1 MRPIFRDTCSSIIPF
16 IAPNYSVLQ
25 PLSAQAEIMAAAR
38 EQLRQHAA
46 AMEALLARVTQA
58 PVAAAA
64 GSDPVSAEAGAQE
77 AIHANMAAAQLA
89 AANSRAEE
97 AEALALAERT
107 RREAAEAA
115 AAGQSAEAAKA
126 RGEAQQARGE
136 AQRAQEEAALA
147 RTALKE
153 AQDECERV
161 RNAAKAQIDE
171 AVASAGKR
179 KARDQS
185 AALVATGSSAG
196 KRKARDQS
204 AAPAAIGTSP
214 GQEPQKEAG
223 ARPPKMPRRG
233 ATKKS
238 ATQARPVWSV
248 PFEES
253 MERISVAGDG
263 SCGFW
268 CWLAFFGTCQ
278 HAVVRTLQED
288 KNIKQKLEEA
298 QEQATSAAV
307 RGARPTREPTIK
319 GQHAPQRQ
327 QSDYKRLLQLVTHMQ
342 QDDDTWDRL
351 RDKPFACFI
360 DDARQVQ
367 AASSSCKNVDSSSYM
382 DAQIHL
388 PYFAVKLGLP
398 VYYVTPKPGVTD
410 IFEHVRIDK
419 DGTEHAIATEDAML
433 AEMNRFQPTPL
444 FQCPPLF
451 KLVGNHWSL
460 HLPQGTFEKTY
471 SDKRLKASK
480 ASWFNELFALR

>member
-46 AMEALLARVTQA
+46 AMEALLARVTPA

-107 RREAAEAA
+107 MREAAEAA
-115 AAGQSAEAAKA
+115 AAGQSAAAAEA

-185 AALVATGSSAG
+185 AA
-196 KRKARDQS
+196 
-204 AAPAAIGTSP
+204 PAATGTSP

-223 ARPPKMPRRG
+223 ARPPKKPRRG

-268 CWLAFFGTCQ
+268 CWLAFFGLCQ

-288 KNIKQKLEEA
+288 KNIKEKLEEA
-298 QEQATSAAV
+298 QLQATCAAV

-319 GQHAPQRQ
+319 GKLEPPI
-327 QSDYKRLLQLVTHMQ
+327 SDYMLLQQLVTHMQ
-342 QDDDTWDRL
+342 QDDDT
-351 RDKPFACFI
+351 
-360 DDARQVQ
+360 
-367 AASSSCKNVDSSSYM
+367 
-382 DAQIHL
+382 
-388 PYFAVKLGLP
+388 
-398 VYYVTPKPGVTD
+398 
-410 IFEHVRIDK
+410 
-419 DGTEHAIATEDAML
+419 
-433 AEMNRFQPTPL
+433 
-444 FQCPPLF
+444 
-451 KLVGNHWSL
+451 
-460 HLPQGTFEKTY
+460 
-471 SDKRLKASK
+471 
-480 ASWFNELFALR
+480 

>member
-1 MRPIFRDTCSSIIPF
+1 MRPIFRDSCTSIIPF

-46 AMEALLARVTQA
+46 AMEALLARVTPA

-107 RREAAEAA
+107 MREAAEAA
-115 AAGQSAEAAKA
+115 AAGQSAAAAEA

-204 AAPAAIGTSP
+204 AAPAATGTSP

-223 ARPPKMPRRG
+223 ARPPKKPRRG

-268 CWLAFFGTCQ
+268 CWLAFFGTCK

-298 QEQATSAAV
+298 QEKATSAAV

-319 GQHAPQRQ
+319 GKLEPPI
-327 QSDYKRLLQLVTHMQ
+327 SDYMLLQQLVTHMQ

-351 RDKPFACFI
+351 RDKPWGAPGLI
-360 DDARQVQ
+360 DAARQVQ
-367 AASSSCKNVDSSSYM
+367 AASSSSSSSSTSSR
-382 DAQIHL
+382 IH
-388 PYFAVKLGLP
+388 
-398 VYYVTPKPGVTD
+398 
-410 IFEHVRIDK
+410 
-419 DGTEHAIATEDAML
+419 
-433 AEMNRFQPTPL
+433 
-444 FQCPPLF
+444 
-451 KLVGNHWSL
+451 
-460 HLPQGTFEKTY
+460 HL
-471 SDKRLKASK
+471 
-480 ASWFNELFALR
+480 

>member
-46 AMEALLARVTQA
+46 AMEALLARVTPA

-107 RREAAEAA
+107 MREAAEAA
-115 AAGQSAEAAKA
+115 AAGQSAAAAEA

-204 AAPAAIGTSP
+204 AAPAATGTSP

-223 ARPPKMPRRG
+223 ARPPKKPRRG

-268 CWLAFFGTCQ
+268 CWLAFFGTCK

-288 KNIKQKLEEA
+288 QNIKKQLQEA
-298 QEQATSAAV
+298 QENMSNTVVAGASARRIAIP
-307 RGARPTREPTIK
+307 GIL
-319 GQHAPQRQ
+319 APEN
-327 QSDYKRLLQLVTHMQ
+327 SDYTLVQQLVTYMN
-342 QDDDTWDRL
+342 QDDATWDRL
-351 RDKPFACFI
+351 HDKPCGEFGLI
-360 DDARQVQ
+360 EPARQV
-367 AASSSCKNVDSSSYM
+367 
-382 DAQIHL
+382 L
-388 PYFAVKLGLP
+388 
-398 VYYVTPKPGVTD
+398 VTNPKKKVSTP
-410 IFEHVRIDK
+410 R
-419 DGTEHAIATEDAML
+419 AIWTH
-433 AEMNRFQPTPL
+433 RFTS
-444 FQCPPLF
+444 
-451 KLVGNHWSL
+451 HI
-460 HLPQGTFEKTY
+460 
-471 SDKRLKASK
+471 
-480 ASWFNELFALR
+480 

>member
-1 MRPIFRDTCSSIIPF
+1 MRPIFRETSSIIPF

-107 RREAAEAA
+107 MREAAEAA
-115 AAGQSAEAAKA
+115 AAGQSAAAAEA

-204 AAPAAIGTSP
+204 AAPAATGTSP

-223 ARPPKMPRRG
+223 ARPPKKPRRG

-268 CWLAFFGTCQ
+268 CWLAFFGLCQ

-298 QEQATSAAV
+298 QEKATSAAV

-319 GQHAPQRQ
+319 GLHAPKE
-327 QSDYKRLLQLVTHMQ
+327 SDYKRLLQLVTHMK
-342 QDDDTWDRL
+342 QDNETWDQL
-351 RDKPFACFI
+351 REQPFACFI
-360 DDARQVQ
+360 DAARQVQ
-367 AASSSCKNVDSSSYM
+367 AASSSCQNVDSSSYM

-460 HLPQGTFEKTY
+460 HLPHGTSKSGT
-471 SDKRLKASK
+471 KASK